1 MQSMEVRSGSAAGSA
16 FARFLRALSAAA
28 LELAQELET
37 APLGQGQR
45 SLDDA
50 GLGSLQRQVAE
61 APGMDSDQGVSPRQ
75 ITQHLE
81 RGDEPNVR
89 GALERMR
96 DRGVTELVPGPGPQ
110 RWRLT
115 AVYRCND

>member
-1 MQSMEVRSGSAAGSA
+1 
-16 FARFLRALSAAA
+16 
-28 LELAQELET
+28 
-37 APLGQGQR
+37 
-45 SLDDA
+45 
-50 GLGSLQRQVAE
+50 
-61 APGMDSDQGVSPRQ
+61 MDSDQGVSPRQ

-96 DRGVTELVPGPGPQ
+96 DRGVTELVPEPGPQ

-115 AVYRCND
+115 VAYRCTD